1 MFQEDMWSMKEQ
13 NVMKK
18 GKRKNKKIRKHV
30 QKVKVWLKN
39 FKESIR
45 NLKAKAEEIFHIME
59 WERNRERDQKHTEKS
74 NLRSQTLN

>member
-1 MFQEDMWSMKEQ
+1 MKEQ

-18 GKRKNKKIRKHV
+18 GKRKNQKIRKHV